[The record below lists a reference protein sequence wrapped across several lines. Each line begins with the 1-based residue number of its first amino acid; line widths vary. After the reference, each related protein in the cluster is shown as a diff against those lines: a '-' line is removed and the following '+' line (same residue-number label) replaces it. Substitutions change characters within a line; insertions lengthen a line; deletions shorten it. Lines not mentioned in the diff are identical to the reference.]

1 MFVSY
6 LYIAVTAEVFT
17 LLAVYC
23 AYLHVQNN
31 KLYARLMNIDVVWVS
46 IRGAIDAELKRT
58 PAESQR
64 CNHQRRFLEYLSVP
78 FDGNPPGSTSVWRE
92 LIAKL
97 NVAHCAPAPGE
108 REGEGCETDAGHK
121 SDADLLDAMERIL
134 SENEAN
140 TPSSGSLPV
149 LDALT
154 SDEVVSAI
162 KSFNGQADAP
172 AVYLEDIQESMNVQ
186 QQKIT
191 DLISEGKTLYESLN
205 TAEPANV
212 LLQVQQHN
220 QHLEALFTA
229 LSAQKLLTGKY
240 RNQASE
246 FYVKFNLIR
255 QEKKLIAERH
265 QALLHNCSRLISRYN
280 TLRLQYK
287 KLYDIASV
295 LHIKH
300 KSITSNI

>member
-1 MFVSY
+1 MFISY
-6 LYIAVTAEVFT
+6 LYIAIVAELFT

-31 KLYARLMNIDVVWVS
+31 KLYTKVVNVEILWSGV
-46 IRGAIDAELKRT
+46 RRAIDAELKNT
-58 PAESQR
+58 VAEQQR
-64 CNHQRRFLEYLSVP
+64 CNHQRRFLTCLSVP
-78 FDGNPPGSTSVWRE
+78 FGDAPPSSLGVWRK
-92 LIAKL
+92 LIATL
-97 NVAHCAPAPGE
+97 NVAHCAPAPSE
-108 REGEGCETDAGHK
+108 REGEGCEAGSGYK
-121 SDADLLDAMERIL
+121 SDTDLLGEMEKLLADGAGAEPLGGIP
-134 SENEAN
+134 A
-140 TPSSGSLPV
+140 
-149 LDALT
+149 LDAPAPG
-154 SDEVVSAI
+154 EVAAAM
-162 KSFNGQADAP
+162 KGFNGQAGTP

-186 QQKIT
+186 QQKVV
-191 DLISEGKTLYESLN
+191 DLMTEGKTLYESLH
-205 TAEPANV
+205 TADPASV

-220 QHLEALFTA
+220 QHLEALFAA

-295 LHIKH
+295 LHAK
-300 KSITSNI
+300 TAA